1 MAWDPAVYTAFAQPR
16 LRPAQDLLAR
26 IETGTPGRVV
36 DLGCGTGNVTR
47 LLAARWPQARVIG
60 IDSSPEMLAVARGG
74 GGAEYALGDMGDWR
88 PEAPVD
94 VLFSNAALHW
104 LDGHGA
110 LFPRLLAMVAPG
122 GTLAVQMPR
131 NHAAASHRLM
141 AEAAEAGP
149 WRRLLMPSATRIP
162 VFEPSFYYD
171 LLAPLAASLD
181 IWETEYLHVLE
192 GDDPVVAW
200 TMGTALR
207 PLLAALEGHDDWRD
221 GFLAEYRRRIAVAY
235 PPRPDGKTLLPFRRL
250 FLLARRASL

>member
-1 MAWDPAVYTAFAQPR
+1 MTATTCF
-16 LRPAQDLLAR
+16 
-26 IETGTPGRVV
+26 IEP
-36 DLGCGTGNVTR
+36 L
-47 LLAARWPQARVIG
+47 
-60 IDSSPEMLAVARGG
+60 
-74 GGAEYALGDMGDWR
+74 
-88 PEAPVD
+88 D

-122 GTLAVQMPR
+122 GALAVQMPR

-149 WRRLLMPSATRIP
+149 WRRLLTPPAARSP

-192 GDDPVVAW
+192 GDNPVAAW

-207 PLLAALEGHDDWRD
+207 PLLAALEGRDDWRD
-221 GFLAEYRRRIAVAY
+221 GFLAEYRRRIAAAY

-250 FLLARRASL
+250 FLLARPKPSDS